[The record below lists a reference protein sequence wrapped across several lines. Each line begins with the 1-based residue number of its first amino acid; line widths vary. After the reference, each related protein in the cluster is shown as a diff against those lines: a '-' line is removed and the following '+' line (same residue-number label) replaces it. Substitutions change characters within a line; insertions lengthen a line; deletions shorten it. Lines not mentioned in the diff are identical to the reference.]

1 MFGST
6 LLLARAVATTAVAS
20 ARVMVDSAK
29 GTLTPQSA
37 DAHIDRWSK
46 ALLDQVDLKVH
57 VVGRD
62 KAPRDATFVVM
73 SNHQSL
79 YDIPVLFQALDQR
92 MRMIAKKELFEV
104 PLWSTAMR
112 RCGFIEID
120 RGNRSRAV
128 DSLRAAEAALAN
140 GISIWI
146 APEGTRSRSGR
157 LLPFKRGGFH
167 LAMTAG
173 ACILPVTIDGTK
185 DALPA
190 KGRHI
195 TVGAR
200 VTVTLS
206 SPIDTK
212 EFRRRERDQLM
223 AAVRSAI
230 EAHLP
235 VQPSSA
241 RP

>member
-1 MFGST
+1 M
-6 LLLARAVATTAVAS
+6 
-20 ARVMVDSAK
+20 
-29 GTLTPQSA
+29 
-37 DAHIDRWSK
+37 
-46 ALLDQVDLKVH
+46 
-57 VVGRD
+57 
-62 KAPRDATFVVM
+62 
-73 SNHQSL
+73 
-79 YDIPVLFQALDQR
+79 
-92 MRMIAKKELFEV
+92 
-104 PLWSTAMR
+104 
-112 RCGFIEID
+112 
-120 RGNRSRAV
+120 
-128 DSLRAAEAALAN
+128 
-140 GISIWI
+140 
-146 APEGTRSRSGR
+146 
-157 LLPFKRGGFH
+157 
-167 LAMTAG
+167 
-173 ACILPVTIDGTK
+173 TIDGTK

-212 EFRRRERDQLM
+212 EFRRRERDRLM